1 MSDVA
6 RVKAAVDA
14 IALISTYVPL
24 RRSGARWIGRC
35 PFHSDRNPSF
45 SVSPEGFFKCF
56 GCGVGGDVI
65 RFVELKEGLGFR
77 QALAKVA
84 EFAGVP
90 LTATADAPRAA
101 DKAAEHAAGLALL
114 NAAAV
119 YFGRLLDESSKA
131 ADARAAL
138 AEREIPENAAKA
150 FGLGYAWGEDGDWT
164 KLVKRKGW
172 SIETSIAVGLT
183 ASSRTHDRFR
193 HRLMFPIHDDKGR
206 VVGFGGRRLRENE
219 PAKYINSPDSSWFRK
234 GRLLYAAH
242 LAQPAWRET
251 RTAVLCEGYLDVIR
265 LHLAGVSS
273 AVAPLGT
280 ALTEWQA
287 ATVAARARTV
297 VLAFDA
303 DAAGRKAALAAWALL
318 KPRGADIRWLELPAV
333 EDPDSFAR
341 RASAEA
347 VRKAINEAPPFW
359 ERWLAEEIR
368 AAASREAKQSAIE
381 AILVRL
387 AEWGNPVE
395 AELLAEEVASAAELP
410 ISAVRARLTALRQPK
425 RVEGR
430 RRTERVSTAGRPR
443 GPEAVFAR
451 FILHHPE
458 QRFQLAERVAGLDLH
473 PWLGRLLF
481 GGDDPDPSYRQW
493 AADER
498 MAEAHEI
505 DIEALIA
512 QLSDLSRRREIERR
526 LKTLRSRHEDLRAA
540 GRFEEARAVTED
552 IQRLLREAYG

>member
-1 MSDVA
+1 MSDVE

-14 IALISTYVPL
+14 VALISTYVPL
-24 RRSGARWIGRC
+24 RRSGARWTGRC
-35 PFHSDRNPSF
+35 PFHDDRSPSF

-77 QALAKVA
+77 DALARVA

-90 LTATADAPRAA
+90 LTPVTDAPRAA
-101 DKAAEHAAGLALL
+101 DEAAERAAGLALL
-114 NAAAV
+114 DAAAA
-119 YFGRLLDESSKA
+119 YFARLLADSSKA

-138 AEREIPENAAKA
+138 ADREIPEEAVKA

-183 ASSRTHDRFR
+183 ASSRAHDRFR

-206 VVGFGGRRLRENE
+206 VVGFGGRRLREDD
-219 PAKYINSPDSSWFRK
+219 PAKYINSPDSPWFHK

-265 LHLAGVSS
+265 LHLAGVAS

-280 ALTEWQA
+280 ALTERQA

-303 DAAGRKAALAAWALL
+303 DVAGRKAALAAWALL
-318 KPRGADIRWLELPAV
+318 KPRGADIRWLDLPSG

-341 RASAEA
+341 RAGAEA
-347 VRKAINEAPPFW
+347 VRKAIDEAPPFW
-359 ERWLAEEIR
+359 ERWLADEVR
-368 AAASREAKQSAIE
+368 AAESREAKQSAIE
-381 AILVRL
+381 GILERL

-395 AELLAEEVASAAELP
+395 AELLAEEVASAAEIP
-410 ISAVRARLTALRQPK
+410 MSAVRARLGALRQPK
-425 RVEGR
+425 RVEDR
-430 RRTERVSTAGRPR
+430 RRAERISTSGRPR

-451 FILHHPE
+451 FVLHHPE
-458 QRFQLAERVAGLDLH
+458 QRFQLADRVSGLDLH
-473 PWLGRLLF
+473 PWLGLLLR

-498 MAEAHEI
+498 LAEAHEL
-505 DIEALIA
+505 DVEALIA
-512 QLSDLSRRREIERR
+512 QLVDLSRRRDIERR
-526 LKTLRSRHEDLRAA
+526 LGTLRSRHEDLRAA
-540 GRFEEARAVTED
+540 GRFDEARAVTED
-552 IQRLLREAYG
+552 IQSLLREAHG